1 MSPLFLF
8 LENVPPRRLR
18 SFHPKL
24 IKSENTSKG
33 RLPDRWG
40 EFSLPIPTSIFHHHY
55 RYIIWKGLIN
65 PLQLRSF
72 FFSFLASRI
81 RRLILSPAKYTNV
94 PYYPSPSLSSSW
106 MAESQVNCKQSG
118 SQCVYPVVD
127 HFHRDM
133 AIECAT
139 MRVTTRNRVEKVK
152 REGKLDFAEF
162 CLHFLNWKYISFPIS
177 ILKRVLKEFLEK
189 LYYC

>member
-1 MSPLFLF
+1 MRRIFPPHSHFNFPPPLPVHYLKRV
-8 LENVPPRRLR
+8 NQPP
-18 SFHPKL
+18 FVNFDP
-24 IKSENTSKG
+24 
-33 RLPDRWG
+33 
-40 EFSLPIPTSIFHHHY
+40 
-55 RYIIWKGLIN
+55 
-65 PLQLRSF
+65 F
-72 FFSFLASRI
+72 FFSFLAPRI

-139 MRVTTRNRVEKVK
+139 MRVITRNRVEKVK